1 MSLKGSM
8 SARKAIYWSIFWVL
22 LSLLVNLG
30 VYFAYGQQKAMEFL
44 TGYIIEKSL
53 SVDNLFVFLLIFNF
67 FEIAAHQ
74 QRRVL
79 NYGIVGVVILRG
91 VLILLGTT
99 LIKEFHWIMYLFGAV
114 LVVSGYQMTFG
125 KEKKYEPQNNL
136 VLKWFRKAMPVLD
149 DHKNGDF
156 FIRKKGIVYATPLFV
171 VLLIIETTD
180 VVFAVDSIPAIFAI
194 TTDPLI
200 VFGSN
205 IMAVL
210 GLRSMY
216 FVLEKSQRKFGYV
229 KYGVGIVLAFVGMK
243 MLLMDVYKINIV
255 VSLFVVAGVLALS
268 VLLSYIIKP
277 RQAPAKA

>member
-1 MSLKGSM
+1 M
-8 SARKAIYWSIFWVL
+8 SARRAIYWSIFWVL

-67 FEIAAHQ
+67 FETTAKL

-79 NYGIVGVVILRG
+79 NYGIIGVVIFRG
-91 VLILLGTT
+91 ILIFLGAA
-99 LIKEFHWIMYLFGAV
+99 LIKEFHWIMYPFGVV

-125 KEKKYEPQNNL
+125 KEKKYEPQNSI
-136 VLKWFRKAMPVLD
+136 VLKWFRKVMPVLD

-156 FIRKKGIVYATPLFV
+156 FIRKDRILYATPLFV
-171 VLLIIETTD
+171 VLLVIETTD

-216 FVLEKSQRKFGYV
+216 FVLEKSHGKFRYV

-243 MLLMDVYKINIV
+243 MLLMDIYKIDII
-255 VSLFVVAGVLALS
+255 VSLFIVGGILALS

-277 RQAPAKA
+277 RQAPSTT

>member
-1 MSLKGSM
+1 M
-8 SARKAIYWSIFWVL
+8 SARKAIYWSVFWVL
-22 LSLLVNLG
+22 LSLLANLG
-30 VYFAYGQQKAMEFL
+30 VYLAYGQQKAMEFL

-67 FEIAAHQ
+67 FEIAAEQ

-79 NYGIVGVVILRG
+79 NYGIIGVVILRG
-91 VLILLGTT
+91 ILILLGTT

-125 KEKKYEPQNNL
+125 KEKKYEPQNNI

-156 FIRKKGIVYATPLFV
+156 FIRKNEILYATPLFV

-216 FVLEKSQRKFGYV
+216 FVLEKSQRRFGYV

-243 MLLMDVYKINIV
+243 MLLMDIYKIDII
-255 VSLFVVAGVLALS
+255 VSLFIVGGVLALS

-277 RQAPAKA
+277 RQAPSTT

>member
-1 MSLKGSM
+1 M

-67 FEIAAHQ
+67 FEISAHQ

-91 VLILLGTT
+91 ILILLGTT

-156 FIRKKGIVYATPLFV
+156 FIRKNRILYATPLFV

-243 MLLMDVYKINIV
+243 MLLMDVYKIDII

-277 RQAPAKA
+277 QQAPSKT

>member
-1 MSLKGSM
+1 M

-67 FEIAAHQ
+67 FETAAKH

-79 NYGIVGVVILRG
+79 NYGIIGVVILRG
-91 VLILLGTT
+91 ILILLGTT
-99 LIKEFHWIMYLFGAV
+99 LIKEFHWIMYLFGVV

-125 KEKKYEPQNNL
+125 KEKKYEPQNNI
-136 VLKWFRKAMPVLD
+136 VFKWFRKAMPVLD

-156 FIRKKGIVYATPLFV
+156 FIRKNRILYATPLFV

-216 FVLEKSQRKFGYV
+216 FVLEKSQRKFNYV
-229 KYGVGIVLAFVGMK
+229 KYGVGVVLAFVGMK
-243 MLLMDVYKINIV
+243 MLLMDIYKIDIFI
-255 VSLFVVAGVLALS
+255 SLFIVGSVLALS

-277 RQAPAKA
+277 RHEPSST